1 MAFTSSQHPAERPQI
16 LRQDL
21 QGASA
26 IPDGLHRRS
35 LGASALSMTC
45 LVPHVLRSPAGR
57 FYMSS
62 ILFQRRL
69 YKRALT
75 SLASINTHPRPTEVP
90 GYVFPMTASCLHTFD
105 VLVGLSGRRWRRRV
119 PE

>member
-26 IPDGLHRRS
+26 IPDELHRRS
-35 LGASALSMTC
+35 LGASALSMAC
-45 LVPHVLRSPAGR
+45 LVPHVLRSPVGR

-62 ILFQRRL
+62 ILFQR
-69 YKRALT
+69 
-75 SLASINTHPRPTEVP
+75 SLDRQHSQPLLQPQPTPSCSMIVQTRTHHAGVHQYTPTP
-90 GYVFPMTASCLHTFD
+90 DGS
-105 VLVGLSGRRWRRRV
+105 SR
-119 PE
+119 